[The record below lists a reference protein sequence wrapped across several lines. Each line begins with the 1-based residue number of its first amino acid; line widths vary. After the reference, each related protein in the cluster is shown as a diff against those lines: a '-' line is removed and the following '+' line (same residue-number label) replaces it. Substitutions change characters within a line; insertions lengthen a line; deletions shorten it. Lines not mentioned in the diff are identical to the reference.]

1 MSKVKYLVIAVL
13 MGISLTSEAQYSQL
27 GKKNEFML
35 KVEAGY
41 APFMGNVGESG
52 SYGFY
57 ISDFHNAANANVM
70 AGLNISQDWFVGV
83 GAGFNYFHNLKH
95 EHVDPLMGV
104 NFFAD
109 MDFRPIWK
117 AIMGLDYQ
125 PTSIKWAPMLGV
137 RAGGSMLMGKSET
150 YGTTF
155 TPMAEVYAGVNW
167 YYWYAFNGMRNMTR
181 NWHSFYVTIGVA
193 YMQQAVFL
201 PIRLGWR
208 W

>member
-1 MSKVKYLVIAVL
+1 MKQIKTLILAAVVCFAY
-13 MGISLTSEAQYSQL
+13 SATAQYSQL

-41 APFMGNVGESG
+41 APFMGNVGEAG
-52 SYGFY
+52 DNGYN
-57 ISDFHNAANANVM
+57 IDKFHNAGNLNVM
-70 AGLNISQDWFVGV
+70 AGLNISQDWFLGG
-83 GAGFNYFHNLKH
+83 GAGFCYYFNTKQ
-95 EHVDPLMGV
+95 ESAESLMGANV
-104 NFFAD
+104 FVD

-125 PTSIKWAPMLGV
+125 PTSITWAPMVGTRL
-137 RAGGSMLMGKSET
+137 GGSMLFGDNVL
-150 YGTTF
+150 F
-155 TPMAEVYAGVNW
+155 TPMAEVYGGVNW
-167 YYWYAFNGMRNMTR
+167 YYWYHIHGMRNMTR
-181 NWHSFYVTIGVA
+181 NWHSFYLTIGVA